1 MRMTPQ
7 PPPPPHRY
15 DLSMTLQTTVRKET
29 VAERQQR
36 GKDARKGRSRAGLGQ
51 WSPAADRPDPV
62 ALLAQQEVV
71 RVQALLPL
79 RHERMSASAFAFYRG
94 GAAVMANDLGPLP
107 SSGLVTQLCGD
118 AHLSNFGVFAA
129 PDRSL
134 VFDVND
140 FDETHPG
147 PFEWDVFRLATS
159 FVLAGRDIGLPAADI
174 AAAAAAAASAYRAQ
188 MQIYAG
194 TRRPGH
200 LVRPGRRRHDHAA
213 GPEIRASAAAR
224 SWRRRPPRRE
234 RVPHGRP
241 SRR

>member
-1 MRMTPQ
+1 
-7 PPPPPHRY
+7 
-15 DLSMTLQTTVRKET
+15 MTLPTTVRKAT
-29 VAERQQR
+29 VAERQQQ
-36 GKDARKGRSRAGLGQ
+36 GKDARKARPRAGLGQ

-62 ALLAQQEVV
+62 GLLAQQEVV

-159 FVLAGRDIGLPAADI
+159 FVLAGRDIGLPADDT
-174 AAAAAAAASAYRAQ
+174 AAAATAAASAYRAQ
-188 MQIYAG
+188 MQTTPARA
-194 TRRPGH
+194 TWRPGTTGSTST
-200 LVRPGRRRHDHAA
+200 RSCSWPG
-213 GPEIRASAAAR
+213 IRASGAA
-224 SWRRRPPRRE
+224 SKWRRRLRR
-234 RVPHGRP
+234 RGRARRGRR